1 MKRLLFFHCGF
12 FLECSSPLSCHT
24 KYSVILSTVFVPN
37 LLHSS
42 LTEPS
47 SSTPFLSSS
56 TCLPPP
62 TPTFLLLLLSSFS
75 CVPPSPSPV
84 FLLLLLAGSRPRRD
98 VWVHEQLPG
107 DCEGHRQRGILVRHT
122 HEIGLMLSVV
132 CHMMLCQETAIIA
145 LSVSLLLAALKQ
157 LGLVSRTATYSP
169 PLSYTHTS
177 LLPSYSVTLVI

>member
-1 MKRLLFFHCGF
+1 MKRLLSFFHCDF
-12 FLECSSPLSCHT
+12 SWNVHRPCH
-24 KYSVILSTVFVPN
+24 VILSTLSYFPLSLFLISSIPHSLS
-37 LLHSS
+37 LL
-42 LTEPS
+42 PRP
-47 SSTPFLSSS
+47 PF
-56 TCLPPP
+56 CPPP
-62 TPTFLLLLLSSFS
+62 PVLLLPSSFS
-75 CVPPSPSPV
+75 SYPPPPV

-157 LGLVSRTATYSP
+157 LIHIA
-169 PLSYTHTS
+169 
-177 LLPSYSVTLVI
+177 LLYPILTRPSCHLIQ

>member
-1 MKRLLFFHCGF
+1 
-12 FLECSSPLSCHT
+12 LECSSPLPCHT

-42 LTEPS
+42 LTESS

-56 TCLPPP
+56 SCP
-62 TPTFLLLLLSSFS
+62 TPTFLLSSSS
-75 CVPPSPSPV
+75 CFPPSPPPV

-177 LLPSYSVTLVI
+177 LLPSYSVTLVT